1 MDRVHVPFDGPTL
14 DHIDRE
20 RQKTNTSRA
29 QWLSSAV
36 VQYLTQLDQMQ
47 GQDPANLAHELTQE
61 KIKYEQ
67 LWKEKQQLERESVKA
82 AESLKT
88 VHMDVDQA
96 SREIGPLK
104 DQLASTMTELE
115 KALSDV
121 VLLKKDLDH
130 ARDTIGSRDKQ
141 ISFLEAH
148 IANLVQS
155 IGQLAIKP
163 SEEEAK
169 KKGWWQFWK

>member
-14 DHIDRE
+14 ARIDRE
-20 RQKTNTSRA
+20 REKTGTSRA

-36 VQYLTQLDQMQ
+36 VQYLAQLDQFK
-47 GQDPANLAHELTQE
+47 GQDPANLVQELTQQKIEYE
-61 KIKYEQ
+61 K
-67 LWKEKQQLERESVKA
+67 LWKENQRLDRAEKA
-82 AESLKT
+82 ARE
-88 VHMDVDQA
+88 DVDQGR
-96 SREIGPLK
+96 REIGPLK
-104 DQLASTMTELE
+104 DQNAAITTELE
-115 KALSDV
+115 QARFDMA
-121 VLLKKDLDH
+121 LLKRDMDH

-141 ISFLEAH
+141 IAFLEAH

-169 KKGWWQFWK
+169 KKGWSWKFWK

>member
-14 DHIDRE
+14 ARIDRE
-20 RQKTNTSRA
+20 REKSNTSRA

-36 VQYLTQLDQMQ
+36 VQYLAQLDQLK
-47 GQDPANLAHELTQE
+47 GQDPASLAHELAQQKITYE
-61 KIKYEQ
+61 K
-67 LWKEKQQLERESVKA
+67 LWRENQQLER
-82 AESLKT
+82 AEKT
-88 VHMDVDQA
+88 AREDVDQA
-96 SREIGPLK
+96 RREIGPLK
-104 DQLASTMTELE
+104 DQLASVTAELE
-115 KALSDV
+115 QARIDMA
-121 VLLKKDLDH
+121 LLKRDMDH
-130 ARDTIGSRDKQ
+130 AKDTIGSRDKE
-141 ISFLEAH
+141 IAFLEAH